1 MNIQLSF
8 NEILDYVKQ
17 AYNVEPTI
25 TTIDNRTIRV
35 TYKMNLISL
44 DLHIDGISRDLVN
57 ISYSCSNAISYIL
70 NGFILLMGKKI
81 PQDVVEILT
90 DDKKI
95 RIHLDAIKQLE
106 KVLEFVVPT
115 NIFFAEDSLNVRLT
129 PQYEALK

>member
-8 NEILDYVKQ
+8 NEILDYVKH

-44 DLHIDGISRDLVN
+44 DLHIDGFSRDLVN
-57 ISYSCSNAISYIL
+57 ISYSCSNAISHIL

-81 PQDVVEILT
+81 PKHEIEIST

-95 RIHLDAIKQLE
+95 RIHLNAIKQLE
-106 KVLEFVVPT
+106 KVLEYVAPT
-115 NIFFAEDSLNVRLT
+115 EIVFKEDSVNICLRMI
-129 PQYEALK
+129 EKGG